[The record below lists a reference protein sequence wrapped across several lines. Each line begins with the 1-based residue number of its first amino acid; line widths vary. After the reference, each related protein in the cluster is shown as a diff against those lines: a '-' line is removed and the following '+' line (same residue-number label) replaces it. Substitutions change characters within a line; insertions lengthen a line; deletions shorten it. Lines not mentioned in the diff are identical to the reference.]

1 MAAST
6 STLQP
11 PAGPRAAVDRLAA
24 ALESHDYFLNT
35 IEVRSRRLE
44 HSSRSHVLSNCMC
57 VACNH
62 AMAGESTCGA
72 VHRGYVAELC
82 AQAHAELLHR
92 GRVAAAAALSAA
104 EGSGSRRSAVYV
116 GFRSVHVPCVVGARC
131 VFSRKPANR
140 TAKSPKIFRLAR
152 RARGALRRLA
162 RLRRAGCI
170 SFSDIGSKCFT
181 YSEHH
186 SRRRRRPAI
195 VAQLP
200 PAGPIRKWPP
210 FSGALHVRHVFGTPR
225 GDAPHGPLHC
235 ECVAAPPEK

>member
-1 MAAST
+1 M
-6 STLQP
+6 
-11 PAGPRAAVDRLAA
+11 AA

-116 GFRSVHVPCVVGARC
+116 GFPLCACALCGRCEVRFFKETGQSNSQKPKNFPVG
-131 VFSRKPANR
+131 SQ
-140 TAKSPKIFRLAR
+140 SS
-152 RARGALRRLA
+152 RRLA
-162 RLRRAGCI
+162 ALGAPMALRLWSNLI
-170 SFSDIGSKCFT
+170 FSHTGSKCYTLSDFD
-181 YSEHH
+181 
-186 SRRRRRPAI
+186 
-195 VAQLP
+195 P
-200 PAGPIRKWPP
+200 PPKTEVTMRFPVKKYP
-210 FSGALHVRHVFGTPR
+210 
-225 GDAPHGPLHC
+225 
-235 ECVAAPPEK
+235 